1 MASKINEIK
10 GYFDLDEEQ
19 METLSLVYAHHMD
32 ILHNPPEYT
41 MDNITEIKVNSK
53 QNFVSIT
60 FTNGKIFHYTADG
73 SWY

>member
-1 MASKINEIK
+1 MVSQLNQIK

-19 METLSLVYAHHMD
+19 MQILSLVYARHMD
-32 ILHNPPEYT
+32 TLHNPPEYT
-41 MDNITEIKVNSK
+41 VDNINEINVDSK

-60 FTNGKIFHYTADG
+60 FKNGKIFHYTANG